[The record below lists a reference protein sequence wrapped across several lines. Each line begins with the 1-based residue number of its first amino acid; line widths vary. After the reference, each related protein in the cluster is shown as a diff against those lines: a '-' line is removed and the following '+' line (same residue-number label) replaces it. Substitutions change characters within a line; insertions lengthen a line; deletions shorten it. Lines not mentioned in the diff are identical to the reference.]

1 MFVPRP
7 KLFRLTGLSRF
18 YLGDEPIC
26 LAQPLFKS
34 ANMSA
39 LAASAPWL
47 RELHE
52 LFVACRPT
60 IGSPKRT
67 HWPSTDEHFFLDDDL
82 DKGLK
87 QSKECV
93 TQFVQQVRY
102 PAKEAFR
109 EQLKK
114 AGGIVPDLAG
124 LGTEDLDFLHD
135 VSELLYYANAEKD
148 VVRRIGSEVYD
159 SGGFSAMQKVFYAFV
174 HGFPAVG
181 DAVWIR
187 VYIKA
192 NIEWGWDGVGPW
204 RA

>member
-1 MFVPRP
+1 MYRRAFSGLHIRSTALSAGWSITSWWCHQHNGCLGATTVLLSLDPHMIVARARDSCRSTHPRLRLRRGSMFVPRP

-39 LAASAPWL
+39 LTASAPWL

-52 LFVACRPT
+52 HFVACRPT

-93 TQFVQQVRY
+93 TQILSQR
-102 PAKEAFR
+102 
-109 EQLKK
+109 
-114 AGGIVPDLAG
+114 
-124 LGTEDLDFLHD
+124 
-135 VSELLYYANAEKD
+135 
-148 VVRRIGSEVYD
+148 
-159 SGGFSAMQKVFYAFV
+159 
-174 HGFPAVG
+174 
-181 DAVWIR
+181 
-187 VYIKA
+187 
-192 NIEWGWDGVGPW
+192 
-204 RA
+204 